1 MHIAVIGITGQVG
14 SRIGSELLR
23 RGHNVLGLARD
34 VTGVTQQPNLVLKPV
49 DATVPEQITR
59 LISGN
64 DAVVSATRFR
74 TSDPEALLEAV
85 RASHVSRLA
94 VVGGAASLLL
104 PTGQKLIDSPDFPE
118 AAKEEAHAGIT
129 FLAVL
134 QKEHRIDWTF
144 LSPSAQFA
152 PGERTTHFRLGTDDL
167 LVDGDGKSWISM
179 EDFAIAL
186 VDELERP
193 AHPRQRFTVGY

>member
-14 SRIGSELLR
+14 SRVASELLR

-34 VTGVTQQPNLVLKPV
+34 ITGVTPEPNLILKAV
-49 DATVPEQITR
+49 DANAPEQMTP
-59 LISGN
+59 LIIGS

-74 TSDPEALLEAV
+74 TSDPESLLEAV
-85 RASHVSRLA
+85 RASHVPRLM

-104 PTGQKLIDSPDFPE
+104 PSGQKLIDSPGFPE
-118 AAKEEAHAGIT
+118 SAKEEARAGIT
-129 FLAVL
+129 YLAVL
-134 QKEHRIDWTF
+134 QTERVIDWTF

-152 PGERTTHFRLGTDDL
+152 PGERTTQFRLGTDEV
-167 LVDGDGKSWISM
+167 LVDATGKSWISM

-186 VDELERP
+186 ANELERP
-193 AHPRQRFTVGY
+193 AHHQQRFTVGY

>member
-14 SRIGSELLR
+14 SRVAIEILR
-23 RGHNVLGLARD
+23 RGHNVLGLARNID
-34 VTGVTQQPNLVLKPV
+34 GVTPQSNLVVKAV
-49 DATVPEQITR
+49 DATAPGQVAR
-59 LISGN
+59 LITGK

-74 TSDPEALLEAV
+74 TTDPETLLEAV
-85 RASHVSRLA
+85 RASHVPRLM

-104 PTGQKLIDSPDFPE
+104 PSGEKLLDSPGFPE
-118 AAKEEAHAGIT
+118 AAREEARAGVT
-129 FLAVL
+129 FLSAL
-134 QKEHRIDWTF
+134 QKEREIDWAF

-152 PGERTTHFRLGTDDL
+152 PGERTSHFRVGTDEL
-167 LVDGDGKSWISM
+167 LVDANGKSWISM

-193 AHPRQRFTVGY
+193 AHHRQRFTVGY

>member
-1 MHIAVIGITGQVG
+1 MYIALIGVTGHVG
-14 SRIGSELLR
+14 SRVASELLR
-23 RGHNVLGLARD
+23 RGHHVLGLARD
-34 VTGVTQQPNLVLKPV
+34 IRGVTPQPNLTLEAV
-49 DATVPEQITR
+49 DSNAPAQIAP

-74 TSDPEALLEAV
+74 TSNPEALLEAV
-85 RASHVSRLA
+85 RASQVPRLL

-104 PTGQKLIDSPDFPE
+104 PSGQMLIDSPGFPE
-118 AAKEEAHAGIT
+118 SAREEAHAGIAY
-129 FLAVL
+129 LAVL
-134 QKEHRIDWTF
+134 QNEHTIDWTF

-152 PGERTTHFRLGTDDL
+152 PGERTTRFRLGTDEL
-167 LVDGDGKSWISM
+167 LVDASGKSWISM

-193 AHPRQRFTVGY
+193 AHHRQRFTVGY